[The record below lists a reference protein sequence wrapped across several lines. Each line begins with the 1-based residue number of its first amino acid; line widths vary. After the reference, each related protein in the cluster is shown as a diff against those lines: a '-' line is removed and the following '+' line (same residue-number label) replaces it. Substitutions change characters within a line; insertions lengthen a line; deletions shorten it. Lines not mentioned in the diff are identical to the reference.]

1 MNRAKLNKCVLRIKE
16 GDEQAFAEMYEATRR
31 GVFSYVYSILRN
43 FAVAEEIMQDTYIN
57 VKLKISTYKENT
69 NFTAWLLQIAKNL
82 SYNYLRKSKR
92 ETVSDEAVVKAGKSY
107 SIPDEGKPVI
117 SAMRKVLG
125 QEELQIVLLH
135 VVSGYKH
142 REIAEFLGKPLGT
155 VTWTYKN
162 AVRKTREYLEKEEK

>member
-1 MNRAKLNKCVLRIKE
+1 MRKNYNINDARLQYSFITFLYTLHLYYNLHSAADINGGRAP
-16 GDEQAFAEMYEATRR
+16 ATGR
-31 GVFSYVYSILRN
+31 GRH
-43 FAVAEEIMQDTYIN
+43 
-57 VKLKISTYKENT
+57 K
-69 NFTAWLLQIAKNL
+69 
-82 SYNYLRKSKR
+82 
-92 ETVSDEAVVKAGKSY
+92 
-107 SIPDEGKPVI
+107 KPVI
-117 SAMRKVLG
+117 PAMRKVLG